1 MLNLA
6 ACSHTADVVIA
17 MDASGSIE
25 KPNYYKM
32 LDFVKDM
39 IEAMDIDSGTR
50 VGLITFSTN
59 SVIR

>member
-1 MLNLA
+1 MLRLS
-6 ACSHTADVVIA
+6 ACSHIADVVIA

-32 LDFVKDM
+32 LDFVKDI

-50 VGLITFSTN
+50 VSLMTFSTN
-59 SVIR
+59 AVIR